1 MHTLPINH
9 HFRPCKRYTTC
20 TYLAVD
26 VGGPEAGDGAVVGA
40 GGEDGRAGAG
50 EGVVEV
56 LQDEE
61 GLAHRLAAVEE
72 DGDLLVDGVG
82 GEEQLAL
89 VGEVL
94 LHVLVLEALEVQRHP
109 HAVHERARPRAQQL
123 QLPAGLSSGH
133 PRRPVRARGG
143 VASRSGSA
151 PGLRMNVN
159 RNEAPYVYV

>member
-9 HFRPCKRYTTC
+9 HFRPCKRYTTTC

-82 GEEQLAL
+82 GEELLAL
-89 VGEVL
+89 VGEVH
-94 LHVLVLEALEVQRHP
+94 LHVLVVQPLEVQRHP
-109 HAVHERARPRAQQL
+109 DPQHEGARPRAQHL
-123 QLPAGLSSGH
+123 QLAGFRTIHG
-133 PRRPVRARGG
+133 
-143 VASRSGSA
+143 
-151 PGLRMNVN
+151 
-159 RNEAPYVYV
+159 

>member
-94 LHVLVLEALEVQRHP
+94 LHVLVLEALEVQRHA
-109 HAVHERARPRAQQL
+109 HAVHERARPRAQHL
-123 QLPAGLSSGH
+123 QLAGFRTIHG
-133 PRRPVRARGG
+133 
-143 VASRSGSA
+143 
-151 PGLRMNVN
+151 
-159 RNEAPYVYV
+159 